1 MKHAAIKYF
10 IRLFKVYEPLH
21 NIYILLFCMMYMFKS
36 DISNYFFDFL
46 GNSLYMVAICFIAS
60 YIFHFCT
67 WYRILCISSSLS
79 LIFEWID
86 VNIVSVPYHV
96 YVVQVIVMVAIFTAL
111 IMYFYEQ
118 RINKRNNQIT
128 KKID

>member
-1 MKHAAIKYF
+1 MRHAATLLLVKLLRAYPIIYN
-10 IRLFKVYEPLH
+10 IQVLVLIVLFQ
-21 NIYILLFCMMYMFKS
+21 FKI
-36 DISNYFFDFL
+36 DISNWIYDIT
-46 GNSLYMVAICFIAS
+46 GASLYMVAICFIAS

-67 WYRILCISSSLS
+67 WYRILCISSALS
-79 LIFEWID
+79 LILEWID
-86 VNIVSVPYHV
+86 VNIVSVPFYI
-96 YVVQVIVMVAIFTAL
+96 YIVQVIVIVAIFTAL